1 MKEVR
6 KRQGMSLIS
15 FGIIIGVLI
24 VIAVAAFGLSWYLK
38 KDTIEAKK
46 VEMYI
51 NDRNTVQETLMKAAN
66 QVQEK
71 YKVTVTIS
79 QKKDVSDGIVYT
91 LNGLNNS
98 AITGGKIG
106 WKTKASNAT
115 ATQDTSIVLGMEMP
129 VYNGV
134 NAIWSTDSHGNV
146 VLTVN
151 GKEYLASAG
160 TNLNASLKNS
170 LVSLG
175 DGTNKIEEAKSK
187 KIPYVPAGFSH
198 VSGTTLENGYVIQDS
213 QMVPNEYVWVPVKDM
228 SNWKNEV
235 KNYYEKESEE
245 YLIVKKSVET
255 YGGFYVGRYEVSNDN
270 LRAASR
276 IDKTPWTNLVWSQ
289 AMNSTNG
296 GAAYYARQVKSDYG
310 YIDFKSCLLYEA
322 QWKDILKFMNK
333 LDEKDSTSWG
343 NYMNST
349 FDITRTTAK
358 YAQMNK
364 EDWSLGEFKNVTK
377 AIKKEATD
385 LREDSKDK
393 KFNKGGWLTTTGV
406 TNVNS
411 VKNIYDISGNV
422 YEWLMDSTSDDSRSI
437 AGGCYRT
444 FGSVTPA
451 NKIESRKIEEKAE
464 YIGFRVALYL

>member
-1 MKEVR
+1 MKNIE
-6 KRQGMSLIS
+6 KKQGISLIT
-15 FGIIIGVLI
+15 FGIIIGVLV
-24 VIAVAAFGLSWYLK
+24 VIAAAAFGLSWWLK
-38 KDTIEAKK
+38 RDTIEAKK

-51 NDRNTVQETLMKAAN
+51 NDRNTVQEALMRAAN

-71 YKVTVTIS
+71 YKVTVNIS
-79 QKKDVSDGIVYT
+79 QRKDISDGIVYT

-98 AITGGKIG
+98 AITGGRIG
-106 WKTKASNAT
+106 WKAKASNAT

-129 VYNGV
+129 SYSGV
-134 NAIWSTDSHGNV
+134 NAVWSTDSHGNI

-255 YGGFYVGRYEVSNDN
+255 YGGFYVGRYEASNDN

-276 IDKTPWTNLVWSQ
+276 IDQKPWTNLPWSQ
-289 AMNSTNG
+289 AMDNTNG
-296 GAAYYARQVKSDYG
+296 GAAHYARQVKSDYG
-310 YIDFKSCLLYEA
+310 YIDFKSCLVYEA

-343 NYMNST
+343 NYMNSA
-349 FDITRTTAK
+349 FEITRTTAK
-358 YAQMNK
+358 YAEMNK
-364 EDWSLGEFKNVTK
+364 DWSLGEFKNVTK

-406 TNVNS
+406 SNNHS
-411 VKNIYDISGNV
+411 IKNICDISGNV
-422 YEWLMDSTSDDSRSI
+422 YEWLMDSTADDSRSI

-444 FGSVTPA
+444 FGNVTPA
-451 NKIESRKIEEKAE
+451 SKVEPRKIEEKSE